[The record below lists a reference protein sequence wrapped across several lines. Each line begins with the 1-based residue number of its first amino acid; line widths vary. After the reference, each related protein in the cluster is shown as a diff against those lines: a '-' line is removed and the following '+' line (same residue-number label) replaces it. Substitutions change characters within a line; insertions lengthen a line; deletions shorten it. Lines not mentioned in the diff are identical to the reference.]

1 MLLILEE
8 LDWLPK
14 RNPYVLP
21 TSASVSSLGGTYTKQ
36 SKLPGTCTKT
46 VSDLSL

>member
-21 TSASVSSLGGTYTKQ
+21 TPASVSLIIITGQLTD
-36 SKLPGTCTKT
+36 PEMC
-46 VSDLSL
+46 

>member
-14 RNPYVLP
+14 RNPNALHAP
-21 TSASVSSLGGTYTKQ
+21 ASVSLIIITGRLTDPEMS
-36 SKLPGTCTKT
+36 
-46 VSDLSL
+46 